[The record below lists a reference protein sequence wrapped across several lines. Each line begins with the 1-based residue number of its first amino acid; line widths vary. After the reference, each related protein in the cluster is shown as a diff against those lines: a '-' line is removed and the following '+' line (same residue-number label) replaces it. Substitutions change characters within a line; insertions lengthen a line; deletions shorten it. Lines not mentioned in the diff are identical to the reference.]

1 MEDIKCRNCG
11 NEVIGNYCHNCGQKR
26 DVHKLG
32 WRSLFEELQKRWFG
46 FDNNFARTVKD
57 LTIAPKKVIGAIID
71 GIRVRYIGPIGYYFL
86 LVTLF
91 VLTISFLGID
101 MSEFTKDI
109 TTAFSSAETTEQQQL
124 QMEINQ
130 KIFSNFRLFSFLLI
144 PFFIT
149 ATWLIFKNK
158 KYNFLESS
166 VVTFYGQGHPMI
178 LSIIALFGYKFF
190 DWVHIQLYVTPISY
204 IYFAFVCANF
214 YKGNKIW
221 NFIKGLLVF
230 VFGLLLFM
238 LVVMI
243 GAFLLAIINPELFK
257 GLK

>member
-11 NEVIGNYCHNCGQKR
+11 NEVIGSYCHNCGQKR

-190 DWVHIQLYVTPISY
+190 DWVHIQLYITPISY
-204 IYFAFVCANF
+204 LYFAFVCANF

-221 NFIKGLLVF
+221 TFIKGLLVL
-230 VFGLLLFM
+230 VLGLFLFM
-238 LVVMI
+238 IVVMI
-243 GAFLLAIINPELFK
+243 GTILVALISPGFLK
-257 GLK
+257 GLA